1 MKASLI
7 SLGAMVYPE
16 WAPCTLEA
24 QIAALRSCGLNQT
37 EIFMTEKTLAATGR
51 VAELLR
57 KEGIAPVSLHAPF
70 SREISLS
77 TLDALRRL
85 ASVSKGLA
93 AIVGAGA
100 AGVETVIFHPADDVR
115 NLPLRGPSTM
125 LRAAPS
131 VSRGGEHAEA
141 LTESLRKLCA
151 AARERGLRVAIENMP
166 SGELG
171 ASIVEIADLVRASGI
186 GNLGVCVDTGH
197 ANMNKDLVEGVAAAG
212 DRLFALHVHDNDG
225 VKDQH
230 LAVFAGTADWEGFV
244 GELARV
250 AFKGCFML
258 ETGYIFPREGN
269 PAPSLEWLERLRQ
282 LLARHFEVHQGN
294 TCRR

>member
-1 MKASLI
+1 MASI

-16 WAPCTLEA
+16 WTPCTLEA
-24 QIAALRSCGLNQT
+24 QIAALRSCGLGQT
-37 EIFMTEKTLAATGR
+37 EIFMTEKTLAA
-51 VAELLR
+51 AHEIAKLLR
-57 KEGIAPVSLHAPF
+57 REGIAPVSLHAPF

-77 TLDALRRL
+77 TLDPLRRL

-93 AIVGAGA
+93 AIEAAGA

-115 NLPLRGPSTM
+115 NIPLRG
-125 LRAAPS
+125 
-131 VSRGGEHAEA
+131 EYAEA

-186 GNLGVCVDTGH
+186 RNLGVCVDTGH

-250 AFKGCFML
+250 AFRGCFML